1 MRRVLALEKRV
12 EGLEEEVCGLKGQL
26 NHAMMQRTV
35 DREEAARLTKTKGP
49 AREERLGRLR
59 EE

>member
-1 MRRVLALEKRV
+1 MMRRIMALEKRV
-12 EGLEEEVCGLKGQL
+12 EGLEEVCGLKGQL